1 MNPNMTIFDS
11 YSSVCASSDAPAS
24 SMAPSK
30 NAHSHLEPTDDS
42 VEMKKIIV
50 TLKDSKIVF
59 SRNIDGTWSVAPKT
73 RPKFLGRRV
82 GNAKRYAEALKRK
95 RKRASTAF
103 GRLRR
108 RHIREMHS
116 RSWQSGVFKSSA

>member
-1 MNPNMTIFDS
+1 MTFLNDS
-11 YSSVCASSDAPAS
+11 PSTDCASTNASASTAAP
-24 SMAPSK
+24 PK
-30 NAHSHLEPTDDS
+30 NAHSHLKPSDDS

-50 TLKDSKIVF
+50 TLKDSKVVF
-59 SRNIDGTWSVAPKT
+59 LKNVDGTWSVAPKK
-73 RPKFLGRRV
+73 RPNFLGRRV